1 MTEHRCTK
9 VLPRLWAQDHL
20 IYMYGRDGRVGDGNN
35 PNLSPCRSQY
45 VSEWVGVMCAADPT
59 AAGTITTLTALGL
72 IIISSRPS
80 DSPPPSPPALCALCN
95 MYGGGE

>member
-1 MTEHRCTK
+1 MTEHRCTR
-9 VLPRLWAQDHL
+9 VLPRLQAQDHL
-20 IYMYGRDGRVGDGNN
+20 IYMYGRAGDGNN
-35 PNLSPCRSQY
+35 PNLSPCRSPCRSQY

-80 DSPPPSPPALCALCN
+80 DSPPTPPLCALCN